1 MADKKDER
9 PKYDAVPKD
18 QIPPTIYK
26 SQFSSNEKDKTTVL
40 LGTPTPKQRDKK
52 NG

>member
-1 MADKKDER
+1 MADKKDDK

-26 SQFSSNEKDKTTVL
+26 SQFSSNEKVKTTVL
-40 LGTPTPKQRDKK
+40 LGTPTPPNGDKK